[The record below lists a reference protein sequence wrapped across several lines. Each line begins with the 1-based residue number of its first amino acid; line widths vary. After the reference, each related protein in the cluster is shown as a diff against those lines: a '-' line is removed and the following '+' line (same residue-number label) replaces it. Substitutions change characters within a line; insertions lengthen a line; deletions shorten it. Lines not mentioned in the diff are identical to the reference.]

1 MAGLRAMRRAG
12 SPMLLCA
19 LLLACTPN
27 ADTPAPAVST
37 TSPVISPTTVLIS
50 PTPSP
55 TFRATVAAAPRARM
69 TSSWRAGCP
78 VPISRLRLLTVRHY
92 GFDGAVREGEL
103 VVHQDQTRN
112 LTTVF
117 RALFVARFPIE
128 RMELVD
134 RYGSDDDRSMAA
146 NNTSAFNCRAST
158 DRPGVW
164 SQHAYG
170 RAIDINPVQ
179 NPYVVSAR
187 DVRPPAGR
195 AYVDRWR
202 RRMGMIHADDVVVR
216 AFAAVGWGWG
226 GNFRSAKDPQHF
238 SAGGG

>member
-1 MAGLRAMRRAG
+1 MRRTAW
-12 SPMLLCA
+12 
-19 LLLACTPN
+19 LLLVGALTAGCTPR
-27 ADTPAPAVST
+27 APVTSPTPSPAGTPTPTATPTPA
-37 TSPVISPTTVLIS
+37 

-55 TFRATVAAAPRARM
+55 TFRATVSAAPRARM

-92 GFDGAVREGEL
+92 AFDGAVREGEL
-103 VVHQDQTRN
+103 VVHEDQTRAV
-112 LTTVF
+112 TAVM

-128 RMELVD
+128 RMEIID
-134 RYGSDDDRSMAA
+134 RYGGDDDRSMAA

-179 NPYVVSAR
+179 NPYVASAR

-195 AYVDRWR
+195 TYLDRSHR
-202 RRMGMIHADDVVVR
+202 RKGMIVAGDLVVR
-216 AFAAVGWGWG
+216 AFRSVGWGWG
-226 GNFRSAKDPQHF
+226 GNFRSVKDPQHF
-238 SAGGG
+238 SASGR